1 MNVKERYESAKEMYA
16 AMGVDTDKAV
26 ETLEK
31 IAISMHCWQG
41 DDVTGFDQKG
51 PLTGGIQAT
60 GNYPGKARTPE
71 ELMAD
76 IDKVF
81 SLVPGKHK
89 LNLHASYAIFE
100 DGEFADRDKLEPK
113 HFKKWVEFAKERGI
127 GLDFNPTFFSHSKV
141 VDGLTLSS
149 PSDEVRNFWIEHG
162 KACVRIS
169 QYFAEELGI
178 PCAMNI
184 WNVIIMMNFIRGLP
198 RAVEEA
204 AFVDGANHWQTL
216 FRVILPMSKPSLA
229 SLLLF
234 SMIGHW
240 NAWFD
245 GMFYMNNPNNYPMA
259 TYLATQ
265 IINNNQSMTNMT
277 PEQLA
282 LLSSLSEKT
291 VRSAQLFISI
301 IPILVVYPFLQKFFV
316 KGITVGSVKE

>member
-1 MNVKERYESAKEMYA
+1 MSLSSSNA
-16 AMGVDTDKAV
+16 AMAGRVTFVPV
-26 ETLEK
+26 E
-31 IAISMHCWQG
+31 
-41 DDVTGFDQKG
+41 
-51 PLTGGIQAT
+51 
-60 GNYPGKARTPE
+60 
-71 ELMAD
+71 
-76 IDKVF
+76 F
-81 SLVPGKHK
+81 SLSAYEYLMKKKDFFHSVGIAGGRVVIGTALNMILIILTAYPLSRSPIHFRGRTWYMVYFAITMFLGGGLIPTYMIIK
-89 LNLHASYAIFE
+89 NLHLLDSF
-100 DGEFADRDKLEPK
+100 
-113 HFKKWVEFAKERGI
+113 WVLI
-127 GLDFNPTFFSHSKV
+127 L
-141 VDGLTLSS
+141 
-149 PSDEVRNFWIEHG
+149 
-162 KACVRIS
+162 
-169 QYFAEELGI
+169 

-216 FRVILPMSKPSLA
+216 FQVILPMSKPSLA

-265 IINNNQSMTNMT
+265 IINNNQAMTNMT

>member
-1 MNVKERYESAKEMYA
+1 MKIKHSKSYYVYQVFNTIILTLVTLSCIFPILHVFAMSLSDSTA
-16 AMGVDTDKAV
+16 AMAGRVTFFPVDFSLAAYEYLIKKKDFFHSV
-26 ETLEK
+26 
-31 IAISMHCWQG
+31 AISGGRVVVGTAFNMILI
-41 DDVTGFDQKG
+41 VLTAY
-51 PLTGGIQAT
+51 PL
-60 GNYPGKARTPE
+60 ARPTSQ
-71 ELMAD
+71 
-76 IDKVF
+76 F
-81 SLVPGKHK
+81 
-89 LNLHASYAIFE
+89 
-100 DGEFADRDKLEPK
+100 
-113 HFKKWVEFAKERGI
+113 RGRTAYMI
-127 GLDFNPTFFSHSKV
+127 
-141 VDGLTLSS
+141 
-149 PSDEVRNFWIEHG
+149 
-162 KACVRIS
+162 
-169 QYFAEELGI
+169 YFAITMFLGGGLI
-178 PCAMNI
+178 PTYMVIKNLQLLNTVWVLVLPCAMNI
-184 WNVIIMMNFIRGLP
+184 WNVISMMNFIRGLP
-198 RAVEEA
+198 RSVEEA

-240 NAWFD
+240 NSWFD

-265 IINNNQSMTNMT
+265 IINNNQTMTNMT

>member
-1 MNVKERYESAKEMYA
+1 MKVKRSASFYVYQVFNTVVLLLITLTCIFPILHVFAMSLSSSNA
-16 AMGVDTDKAV
+16 AMAGRVGFLPV
-26 ETLEK
+26 E
-31 IAISMHCWQG
+31 
-41 DDVTGFDQKG
+41 
-51 PLTGGIQAT
+51 
-60 GNYPGKARTPE
+60 
-71 ELMAD
+71 
-76 IDKVF
+76 F
-81 SLVPGKHK
+81 SLSAYEYLMKKNDFFHSVGIAGMRVLVGTAVNMLLIILTAYPLSRPSIQFRGRTFYMTYFAITMFLGGGLIPTYMVIK
-89 LNLHASYAIFE
+89 NLHLLNKF
-100 DGEFADRDKLEPK
+100 
-113 HFKKWVEFAKERGI
+113 WVLI
-127 GLDFNPTFFSHSKV
+127 L
-141 VDGLTLSS
+141 
-149 PSDEVRNFWIEHG
+149 
-162 KACVRIS
+162 
-169 QYFAEELGI
+169 

-216 FRVILPMSKPSLA
+216 FQVILPMSKPSLA

-265 IINNNQSMTNMT
+265 IINNNQTMTNMT